1 MARYSHYIQAYRHTD
16 VHHVQHTAEKTST
29 AKKRK
34 SRIAAISVTLANC
47 CQKEGPAIN
56 TVYLLASLPPPLSL
70 PVSHSPWI
78 VLFAVPVPLPWH
90 VAIAIVVRVAV
101 AQMRITYTPSGSLA
115 ACLTVSPQL
124 SLVCICLALHFI
136 RDSFPFPI
144 LFILLSDSP
153 GFFYFSHCTY
163 AQVQNE
169 TKLKAQCGQQGR
181 SFVRFA

>member
-56 TVYLLASLPPPLSL
+56 TVYLLASLPLSLSL
-70 PVSHSPWI
+70 PVSHSLWI

-144 LFILLSDSP
+144 LFILLSDST
-153 GFFYFSHCTY
+153 GFFISVIVLMHKCRTK
-163 AQVQNE
+163 QN
-169 TKLKAQCGQQGR
+169 
-181 SFVRFA
+181 